1 MFSWTTARCLPHLR
15 SFEKL
20 EDLEVFWLANRFPFA
35 CESAESQAVFLRP
48 GEWVFG
54 PSKAA
59 VVKTAMRWDEWGIRC
74 EYQNYGNDEF
84 IDGWLADL
92 TIDRSKRIA
101 NGTWTEGDE
110 LKYTR
115 RSSKRFPGCWRLT
128 NLPNGL
134 DAEDWLTNDF
144 NVEGT
149 LDDPRTPIGQVV
161 TALQEA
167 TFDDWGEHNSQV
179 LSFYDQYGVDRYID
193 YLREE
198 AALGYAYP

>member
-1 MFSWTTARCLPHLR
+1 MKKKELRRLPVDIALPQRVLLDNGTMFAA
-15 SFEKL
+15 FEKL

-101 NGTWTEGDE
+101 NGTWTEGDPTCQHATQQLPSFFIYNKWAPLLE
-110 LKYTR
+110 YTDV
-115 RSSKRFPGCWRLT
+115 P
-128 NLPNGL
+128 
-134 DAEDWLTNDF
+134 
-144 NVEGT
+144 
-149 LDDPRTPIGQVV
+149 
-161 TALQEA
+161 
-167 TFDDWGEHNSQV
+167 
-179 LSFYDQYGVDRYID
+179 
-193 YLREE
+193 
-198 AALGYAYP
+198 